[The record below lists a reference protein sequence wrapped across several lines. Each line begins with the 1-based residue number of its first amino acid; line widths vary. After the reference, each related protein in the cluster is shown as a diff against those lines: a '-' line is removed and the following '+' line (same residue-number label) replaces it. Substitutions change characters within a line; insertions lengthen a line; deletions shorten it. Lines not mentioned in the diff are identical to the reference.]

1 MYTDKA
7 GELKL
12 FEEKR
17 RSDDGD
23 HTSGSALG
31 GDDDFPWVS
40 EGSGDEDK
48 QMELGGHT
56 GGGGSENGEMEL
68 TQMIESKG
76 RCREPGWCYIAHQN
90 TRVPCF
96 QILRETDENTS

>member
-1 MYTDKA
+1 MYTDNA

-12 FEEKR
+12 FEEKK

-40 EGSGDEDK
+40 EDSGDEDK
-48 QMELGGHT
+48 QMELGGNT
-56 GGGGSENGEMEL
+56 GGGSENGELEL
-68 TQMIESKG
+68 TRVVESKG
-76 RCREPGWCYIAHQN
+76 RYREPGRC
-90 TRVPCF
+90 
-96 QILRETDENTS
+96 

>member
-68 TQMIESKG
+68 TQVIESKG

-90 TRVPCF
+90 T
-96 QILRETDENTS
+96 